1 MKNNSFRLFFL
12 ITCIQFIPFLI
23 FQQDSYIRIH
33 DNLEGEVHFY
43 HLLALNKV
51 GLNYDIDT
59 KIPQV
64 MNGLHRY
71 LFHSGLSFYYMWYY
85 LLGTFWGYVINYIII
100 HLTAFFSMFFML
112 KKLFKLPDAAS
123 GISAAVFAWIPIY
136 TIMGMALA
144 MQPLLILAFY
154 GMLNQKNKA
163 LNTLPFLFFPFY
175 TSFVWGAP
183 SMLLL
188 LGVLFLYDWKQSGKL
203 KWYPPIVLGVMT
215 ILFLVA
221 NYQLLYSL
229 FMPIEGFVS
238 HRSGYNLHQDSIPK
252 IKSGLED
259 FLMIFTLS
267 HYHAGLF
274 FTLPVTLLFL
284 YIGSRGWMEKRI
296 KVVFGTIIL
305 MSLFFASYKW
315 IVYYLGDALSFIE
328 TFKADR
334 IAKIF
339 IPITWCLLLAICL
352 DILIKNQKIALVKT
366 AAAVMLIITSIC
378 NDEWLQNIRKI
389 AGHITKP
396 VYSQFYDKKL
406 FDDIDAHIGKD
417 KSDYRIIHLGLN
429 PAISQ
434 HFGFYSLDGYM
445 LIYDLNYKNSF
456 RKIMEKELAK
466 DEVISTYFDDWGNR
480 CYLLSHELGIE
491 DSSFMFS
498 KARNKTVNDL
508 SMNAHQLKELGG
520 EYLLSSVKIN
530 QAESLDL
537 KEEGGF
543 YHEKSYFKI
552 YLYKVQ

>member
-1 MKNNSFRLFFL
+1 MKSNSFRLFFL

-43 HLLALNKV
+43 HLLALSKV
-51 GLNYDIDT
+51 GLDYDVDT

-64 MNGLHRY
+64 MDGLQRY
-71 LFHSGLSFYYMWYY
+71 FFHSGLSFYYMWYY
-85 LLGTFWGYVINYIII
+85 LLGTFWGYVVNHIII
-100 HLTAFFSMFFML
+100 HLTAFFSMFFLL
-112 KKLFKLPDAAS
+112 KRLFKLTDTAS

-154 GMLNQKNKA
+154 GLLNRKNK
-163 LNTLPFLFFPFY
+163 LICTLPFLIFPFY

-188 LGVLFLYDWKQSGKL
+188 LGVLFLYDWKKSGKL
-203 KWYPPIVLGVMT
+203 KWYPPLVLGVMT
-215 ILFLVA
+215 ILFLIA

-229 FMPIEGFVS
+229 FVPIEGFVS
-238 HRSGYNLHQDSIPK
+238 HRSGYNLHQSSIPK
-252 IKSGLED
+252 FKSGIED
-259 FLMIFTLS
+259 FLMIFVLS

-284 YIGSRGWMEKRI
+284 YIGSRGWMKKRI
-296 KVVFGTIIL
+296 INVFVAIIL
-305 MSLFFASYKW
+305 MSLFFAVYKW
-315 IVYYLGDALSFIE
+315 IVYFLGDAMPFIE

-339 IPITWCLLLAICL
+339 IPLAWCLLWAFCL
-352 DILIKNQKIALVKT
+352 DVLIKNQKLTLVKT
-366 AAAVMLIITSIC
+366 AAAAMLIITSIC

-389 AGHITKP
+389 TGNITKP

-406 FDDIDAHIGKD
+406 FDKIDNHIGKD
-417 KSDYRIIHLGLN
+417 KSDYRVIHLGLN

-456 RKIMEKELAK
+456 RKIMEEELAK

-498 KARNKTVNDL
+498 KARNKAVNDL
-508 SMNAHQLKELGG
+508 SMNTHQLKEMGG

-530 QAESLDL
+530 HAESLDL
-537 KEEGGF
+537 KEEGEF